1 MTDVVPLFSMPARP
15 LDFRIDADV
24 AARALI
30 QRLDKFQLL
39 FQRASRFR
47 THLYRLEIDEPAQGE
62 ANLPVVKLSASVI
75 EQLRTKVGDPVYVT
89 ETRWWLGGLHSIHV
103 VVGGE
108 SDNSDDVVEIGPEA
122 FELIVT
128 RRRHDNVLKVE
139 RLY

>member
-1 MTDVVPLFSMPARP
+1 MPARP

-89 ETRWWLGGLHSIHV
+89 ETRWWLVACIPYTSLSEARVIIAMTWSKSVQKHS
-103 VVGGE
+103 
-108 SDNSDDVVEIGPEA
+108 S
-122 FELIVT
+122 
-128 RRRHDNVLKVE
+128 
-139 RLY
+139 

>member
-62 ANLPVVKLSASVI
+62 ATLPVVKLSASVI